1 MPTVRDAVAL
11 LLPST
16 TFGPGRE
23 CEIESDGSISAW
35 RRPEP
40 QPTQA
45 EIDAAMLPAAK
56 AQRIAAIKSKRDA
69 VKGEGVTVGANR
81 FHSDA
86 DSRIQQ
92 MGLVMMGASLP
103 PVQWKTMGGTFVEM
117 TPTLAGQIFAATAAR
132 DIAVFG
138 HAEALIA
145 QVNAAATP
153 EDVAAI
159 DIEAGWPA

>member
-56 AQRIAAIKSKRDA
+56 AQRIAAINAECRARLIARFGPAEEQVSRSVGVYGAAEQAALASGIAATIDA
-69 VKGEGVTVGANR
+69 SNTAQNAILAAADIAAVEAVTVAW
-81 FHSDA
+81 
-86 DSRIQQ
+86 
-92 MGLVMMGASLP
+92 
-103 PVQWKTMGGTFVEM
+103 PV
-117 TPTLAGQIFAATAAR
+117 I
-132 DIAVFG
+132 
-138 HAEALIA
+138 
-145 QVNAAATP
+145 
-153 EDVAAI
+153 
-159 DIEAGWPA
+159 

>member
-1 MPTVRDAVAL
+1 MLTILTQTIPGAIGVSGPPPYTVTFADGQAREVTAGEL
-11 LLPST
+11 L
-16 TFGPGRE
+16 
-23 CEIESDGSISAW
+23 
-35 RRPEP
+35 
-40 QPTQA
+40 
-45 EIDAAMLPAAK
+45 AATK

-103 PVQWKTMGGTFVEM
+103 AVQWKTMGGAFVEM
-117 TPTLAGQIFAATAAR
+117 TPTLAGQIFSATAAR

-145 QVNAAATP
+145 QVNAAASP
-153 EDVAAI
+153 EAVAAI